1 MYNKAT
7 LIGNVGQDPEIKTMN
22 NGGKVA
28 NLSLA
33 TSDSW
38 KDKSTGERKEKTE
51 WHKIVVF
58 NEGLINVV
66 ENYIKKG
73 SKLFIEGQ
81 IETRKYQDKDG
92 QDRYTT
98 EIVLKAY
105 NGTIKMLDG
114 KSGGDNAQGQTAH
127 NESKANG
134 YQAQVQDNIEDEIP
148 F

>member
-1 MYNKAT
+1 MFNRVT

-33 TSDSW
+33 TSESW
-38 KDKSTGERKEKTE
+38 KDKNTGERKEKVE
-51 WHKIVVF
+51 WHRITVF
-58 NEGLINVV
+58 NEGLIGVI
-66 ENYIKKG
+66 ENYIHKG
-73 SKLFIEGQ
+73 SKLFVEGQ

-105 NGTIKMLDG
+105 NGVIKMLDG
-114 KSGGDNAQGQTAH
+114 KSSGDNTQAQTAH
-127 NESKANG
+127 NEAKANG
-134 YQAQVQDNIEDEIP
+134 YQAQDDLEDEIP

>member
-1 MYNKAT
+1 MFNRVT

-33 TSDSW
+33 TSESW
-38 KDKSTGERKEKTE
+38 KDKSGDRQERTQ

-58 NEGLINVV
+58 NEGLIGVI
-66 ENYIKKG
+66 ENYIHKG
-73 SKLFIEGQ
+73 SKLFVEGQ
-81 IETRKYQDKDG
+81 IETRKWQDQEG
-92 QDRYTT
+92 NDRYST

-114 KSGGDNAQGQTAH
+114 KSGGDNNQGQTAH
-127 NESKANG
+127 NEAKANG
-134 YQAQVQDNIEDEIP
+134 YQAQDDLDTEIP